1 MGACEAYVPHTPT
14 YAPTHYLPVVM
25 NEMRLNVMS
34 FAALLACRHYGAIV
48 NLARPSMKDGYSEE
62 LNRKEK
68 ESRKAKQKAARK
80 SRRKNRR
87 K

>member
-1 MGACEAYVPHTPT
+1 MNIVDTIRQFTIHQEG
-14 YAPTHYLPVVM
+14 YA
-25 NEMRLNVMS
+25 
-34 FAALLACRHYGAIV
+34 
-48 NLARPSMKDGYSEE
+48 EE

-68 ESRKAKQKAARK
+68 ESRKVKQKAARA

>member
-1 MGACEAYVPHTPT
+1 MSNLKARINQYTIRRYHGGITTKFCD
-14 YAPTHYLPVVM
+14 LPD
-25 NEMRLNVMS
+25 E
-34 FAALLACRHYGAIV
+34 GE
-48 NLARPSMKDGYSEE
+48 PKE

-68 ESRKAKQKAARK
+68 ESRKAKQKAARA

>member
-1 MGACEAYVPHTPT
+1 
-14 YAPTHYLPVVM
+14 
-25 NEMRLNVMS
+25 MS

-68 ESRKAKQKAARK
+68 ESRKTKQKAARK

>member
-1 MGACEAYVPHTPT
+1 
-14 YAPTHYLPVVM
+14 M
-25 NEMRLNVMS
+25 N
-34 FAALLACRHYGAIV
+34 IV
-48 NLARPSMKDGYSEE
+48 DTIRQFTIHQEGYSEE

-68 ESRKAKQKAARK
+68 ESRKVKQKAARA